1 MENRTSRF
9 DDTAAIVHEAL
20 RHFLDVA
27 HPYGQMGE
35 PQLVHRPPFRGSAMT
50 GLLEME
56 NFELQVIATDH
67 LGLEIEVII
76 DFQDS
81 FPAAAVKRGSSKNL
95 ETQPVAPKP

>member
-1 MENRTSRF
+1 
-9 DDTAAIVHEAL
+9 
-20 RHFLDVA
+20 
-27 HPYGQMGE
+27 
-35 PQLVHRPPFRGSAMT
+35 MT

-81 FPAAAVKRGSSKNL
+81 FPAAAVKRGPPKNL